1 MYLCISVCLLY
12 VCVCCMCV
20 CKHAPV
26 CVRACKHVSTLCVCV
41 CACLHYITGL
51 TFLSWINM
59 KLNCT
64 KHQCLHLFIDI
75 IQ

>member
-41 CACLHYITGL
+41 CVCECLFTLHYRPHISVL
-51 TFLSWINM
+51 D
-59 KLNCT
+59 
-64 KHQCLHLFIDI
+64 KHEIELHETSMFTLVY
-75 IQ
+75 